1 MYQCSFVFHLS
12 SDEAPQEFSFPAFS
26 VAHAF
31 ERFERFF
38 GKAEILYA
46 KIVKDD
52 LDLCETLICPL
63 PRPLRFQTVIFLAVS
78 SASLNCR
85 IRQRVRSLT
94 VV

>member
-1 MYQCSFVFHLS
+1 MYQCSFVFRLS

-52 LDLCETLICPL
+52 LDLCETLIFPL
-63 PRPLRFQTVIFLAVS
+63 PRLLRFQTVIFLAVS
-78 SASLNCR
+78 STSLNCR

>member
-38 GKAEILYA
+38 GKAEIL
-46 KIVKDD
+46 
-52 LDLCETLICPL
+52 CETLIFPL
-63 PRPLRFQTVIFLAVS
+63 PRPLRFQTVIFPAVS

-85 IRQRVRSLT
+85 IRQRVRSLI